1 MTIRII
7 APGREVQGASANGNG
22 VGVSIDGH
30 HFVVDANPGD
40 NIQLQLNNGSVDL
53 PPANDDDRRR
63 GWRRLNAN
71 NALAYG
77 VDDDKVVV
85 LPACGMNDWMS
96 GLPDDR
102 ALADITIPGSHESA
116 SLHGG
121 GWQRRG
127 LKADKQVSSPSA
139 RTTTSGSSS
148 SMVFASSTSVSRR
161 MATSF
166 RVSGWSMGFWKL
178 GVHWVTSLLRLV
190 ACCPGV

>member
-7 APGREVQGASANGNG
+7 APGREVQGATANGNG
-22 VGVSIDGH
+22 ANVSIDGQ

-53 PPANDDDRRR
+53 PPASDDDRRR

-102 ALADITIPGSHESA
+102 ALADLTIPGSHESA
-116 SLHGG
+116 SLFGG
-121 GWQRRG
+121 RC
-127 LKADKQVSSPSA
+127 LNEE
-139 RTTTSGSSS
+139 
-148 SMVFASSTSVSRR
+148 
-161 MATSF
+161 
-166 RVSGWSMGFWKL
+166 L
-178 GVHWVTSLLRLV
+178 G
-190 ACCPGV
+190 

>member
-1 MTIRII
+1 MTIRVI
-7 APGREVQGASANGNG
+7 APGRQVSGASANGNG
-22 VGVSIDGH
+22 VNISIDGH
-30 HFVVDANPGD
+30 HFVIEANPGD
-40 NIQLQLNNGSVDL
+40 NIQLQLDNGSVDV

-85 LPACGMNDWMS
+85 LPACNMSNWMS

-121 GWQRRG
+121 GLASDG
-127 LKADKQVSSPSA
+127 LQNE
-139 RTTTSGSSS
+139 
-148 SMVFASSTSVSRR
+148 
-161 MATSF
+161 
-166 RVSGWSMGFWKL
+166 L
-178 GVHWVTSLLRLV
+178 H
-190 ACCPGV
+190 